1 MRHLLGS
8 FALTL
13 AVGCSHA
20 LPKPPVGAM
29 QHESLRQTLAVDRCE
44 ALASRAVWDEAPRGD
59 GQLWQAEPVVDHGTF
74 HSGPLSKSRPAL
86 QRQST
91 PELGATPAESHAL
104 CARRGGKQT
113 AMRTGEGDAVYECT
127 VDGVPVYRAHLP
139 AGEDEF
145 DAVKKFYASA
155 DVASVRRAIE
165 GNIGGADSV
174 VVERGCQI
182 WTWRRDAVRVH
193 LATFAGRVAVTLR
206 ATPLHDRHAA
216 EDALIMNLQY

>member
-8 FALTL
+8 FVLTL
-13 AVGCSHA
+13 AVGCSQT
-20 LPKPPVGAM
+20 LPKSPAFAM

-44 ALASRAVWDEAPRGD
+44 ALANRDAWDEVPGAD
-59 GQLWQAEPVVDHGTF
+59 GRLWQAEPVVDHGTF
-74 HSGPLSKSRPAL
+74 HSEPLSKTRSAP

-104 CARRGGKQT
+104 CARRGGRQT
-113 AMRTGEGDAVYECT
+113 AMRSDEGDALYECA

-165 GNIGGADSV
+165 GNIGDADSV

-206 ATPLHDRHAA
+206 ALPRHDTRAA
-216 EDALIMNLQY
+216 DETLIMNLQY